1 MSAMLGALVVVA
13 GCASAPPVQPDIRPS
28 VDPPRAAHTEVVP
41 IRPVHT
47 RSADTATGVTV
58 EHLRY
63 PVPGGHPDPHQNWMD
78 LYLPDLTPP
87 PGPSTRPVRFPLV
100 ILLHGG
106 GWQSRIG
113 ASTFSGFSRI
123 LAERGLAVLNVEY
136 RRVGKG
142 GGWPTTFTDVG
153 AAMDHVPAVAARYR
167 QVDASHAVVVGHSAG
182 AQLAVW
188 AATRAHLAPGEVGS
202 GPRFRPSRVFSL
214 AGPLDLRRA
223 VALGDHAVIRVLGGT
238 PGQVPSRYASVDPI
252 ENIDPTIPIVVVT
265 GTRDQVVRPELAERY
280 VAADQA
286 VGGHARLV
294 LLAGQTHSSIVDPRS
309 STFGVL
315 VDEIV
320 QAAGTPAG

>member
-1 MSAMLGALVVVA
+1 MLGSLVVLS
-13 GCASAPPVQPDIRPS
+13 GCASAPPVHPVDRPS
-28 VDPPRAAHTEVVP
+28 AGSPWTARTGLSP
-41 IRPVHT
+41 T
-47 RSADTATGVTV
+47 RSAEAADTAPGVTV
-58 EHLRY
+58 EHLLY
-63 PVPGGHPDPHQNWMD
+63 PVPGGHADPHQNWMD
-78 LYLPDLTPP
+78 LYLPDLAPATAPP
-87 PGPSTRPVRFPLV
+87 TAPATAPVRAPLV

-106 GWQSRIG
+106 GWQSRVG
-113 ASTFSGFSRI
+113 ASTFSRFSRI

-153 AAMDHVPAVAARYR
+153 AAMDDVPTVAARYR

-188 AATRAHLAPGEVGS
+188 AATRHHLAPGEVGS
-202 GPRFRPSRVFSL
+202 GPRFRPTRVFSL
-214 AGPLDLRRA
+214 AGPLDMRRA
-223 VALGDHAVIRVLGGT
+223 VTLGDHAVIRVLGGT

-252 ENIDPTIPIVVVT
+252 ENLDPTIPIVVVT

-294 LLAGQTHSSIVDPRS
+294 LLPGQTHSSIVDPRS
-309 STFGVL
+309 STFGAL